1 MPLDIGGDFNSI
13 KWMARDETFVANGDV
28 VELEKAVFDLANI
41 KQGWIKLQS
50 GEAPQ
55 SQWDNGIRWPKPGD
69 DWRRGFSVEIFAPK
83 TFGDEE
89 LRTFM
94 TNATGACMGMATLYA
109 EFEEQLPKQ
118 NATTKV
124 PLVKFNGA
132 DKAKVGKGDTSI
144 PRLSIDQ
151 WIERPDALVMGVENE
166 IEVVETEDEVEF

>member
-1 MPLDIGGDFNSI
+1 
-13 KWMARDETFVANGDV
+13 
-28 VELEKAVFDLANI
+28 
-41 KQGWIKLQS
+41 
-50 GEAPQ
+50 
-55 SQWDNGIRWPKPGD
+55 
-69 DWRRGFSVEIFAPK
+69 
-83 TFGDEE
+83 
-89 LRTFM
+89 
-94 TNATGACMGMATLYA
+94 MGMATLYA